1 MNNKSSKKRGNIG
14 VDRDTQNKI
23 KALAMVSGH
32 KFVRG
37 YMRELIDNQVK
48 QLCSSEYNDLRCFM
62 RRFEEQEKHKNK

>member
-23 KALAMVSGH
+23 KALAIISGN
-32 KFVRG
+32 KFVRN
-37 YMRELIDNQVK
+37 YIRDLIYVK
-48 QLCSSEYNDLRCFM
+48 QLSSSDYNDLHCFV